1 LTGALAVMLGSNIG
15 TTIPDALLGSIG
27 LQYDIKMLTFPM
39 LLLGAI
45 GITFFSNKDKV
56 VVVSKAII
64 ALALTFLSFSLM
76 KSGLMF
82 LTTQVDLSM
91 FMTMSPWIFFLVG
104 LLLTLLVQSGGAVF
118 IIALTSVS
126 SGLITAEA
134 SLPIFFATY
143 LGATITIVIASLGK
157 QPAIKKQVAMGHV
170 GFNLLVA
177 GLGMLTLPWIKELL
191 VTEGFPRWG
200 DIRTLAIFYV
210 AFRTMVGVLVF
221 PFLGFFARV
230 FQKYIIDDGL
240 QFSLAIQKIQ
250 ILPLDVEL
258 TLLAVKQDLLLYFKE
273 VIGYNLN
280 IRDFY
285 LTDVSQSQENV
296 ENLFQREMNF

>member
-1 LTGALAVMLGSNIG
+1 MLGSNIG
-15 TTIPDALLGSIG
+15 TTIPDALLGSVG

-45 GITFFSNKDKV
+45 GITFFASKEKIV
-56 VVVSKAII
+56 VISKALI

-76 KSGLMF
+76 KNGLMF
-82 LTTQVDLSM
+82 LTTQVDLSI

-134 SLPIFFATY
+134 ALPVLFATY
-143 LGATITIVIASLGK
+143 LGATITIVMASLGK

-177 GLGMLTLPWIKELL
+177 GLGMLTLPRIKELFIA
-191 VTEGFPRWG
+191 ECFSRWG
-200 DIRTLAIFYV
+200 EIRTLAVFYV
-210 AFRTMVGVLVF
+210 VFRTLVGVLVF
-221 PFLGFFARV
+221 PFLGFFTRI
-230 FQKYIIDDGL
+230 FQKYITDD
-240 QFSLAIQKIQ
+240 QQHFSLAVQKVQ
-250 ILPLDVEL
+250 LPLPDMEVA
-258 TLLAVKQDLLLYFKE
+258 LLAVKQDLFLYFKE

-285 LTDVSQSQENV
+285 LTDISQAKEDM
-296 ENLFQREMNF
+296 ETIFQRDMNF

>member
-1 LTGALAVMLGSNIG
+1 MLGSNIG
-15 TTIPDALLGSIG
+15 TTIPDALLGSVG

-45 GITFFSNKDKV
+45 GITFFSSKDKV
-56 VVVSKAII
+56 VIISKSII
-64 ALALTFLSFSLM
+64 ALALIFLSFSLM

-82 LTTQVDLSM
+82 LTTQVDFSM
-91 FMTMSPWIFFLVG
+91 FMTMNPWIFFLIG

-170 GFNLLVA
+170 GFNVLVA

-191 VTEGFPRWG
+191 FSEFFLRWG
-200 DIRTLAIFYV
+200 EIRTLAVFYI
-210 AFRTMVGVLVF
+210 AFRTAVGLLVF

-230 FQKYIIDDGL
+230 FQKYITDDKQ
-240 QFSLAIQKIQ
+240 QFPLAIQKIQ
-250 ILPLDVEL
+250 LLSPDMEL
-258 TLLAVKQDLLLYFKE
+258 ALLAVKQDLLLYFKA
-273 VIGYNLN
+273 VIGYNLH

-285 LTDVSQSQENV
+285 LTDISQSQDNV
-296 ENLFQREMNF
+296 EQLFQRDMNF